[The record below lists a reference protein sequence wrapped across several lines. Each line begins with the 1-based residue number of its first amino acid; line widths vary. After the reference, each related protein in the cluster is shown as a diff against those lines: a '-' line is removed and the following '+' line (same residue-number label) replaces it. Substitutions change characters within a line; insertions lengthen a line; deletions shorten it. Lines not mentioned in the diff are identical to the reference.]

1 MSRGVAGKGQ
11 SYRGHIRVTGDGE
24 ASAGKL
30 KVFQDELSDFLS
42 RKEGVD
48 AKVSTGK

>member
-11 SYRGHIRVTGDGE
+11 SYRGHIRITGDGKV
-24 ASAGKL
+24 SAGKL
-30 KVFQDELSDFLS
+30 KAIQDELSDFLS
-42 RKEGVD
+42 RTEGVD